1 MRAHFI
7 FTFAERANK
16 QRTPRA
22 VAIFVH
28 TKRFPLRKPFF
39 LIDLLRQAVK
49 IGAKFED
56 IWANMRKYDKNEGA
70 KAQNAKKTLE
80 L

>member
-1 MRAHFI
+1 MKKGVKNGINNVKNNALCVSVSYEAEF
-7 FTFAERANK
+7 FAERANK

-39 LIDLLRQAVK
+39 
-49 IGAKFED
+49 
-56 IWANMRKYDKNEGA
+56 
-70 KAQNAKKTLE
+70 
-80 L
+80 